1 MSSAHEPAILPEAGN
16 TTTSSTAARP
26 RRRWEAADTVIA
38 LTTGLIIVIFAIFF
52 FLCWQ
57 GFGQTIENAKKRA
70 QTTADIVAT
79 QASWMIGGGIS
90 ALRIVESKLAFEPAV
105 LDPEEKADLDNA
117 LKVMPVAGNLALY
130 DTDGTVLENGG
141 SPSLP
146 ANIAGTIYFTELT
159 SGGRIE
165 TIAPQEADAATG
177 EPIIVIARRLG
188 TEVTSGFAVLA
199 LPGTALDAFAT
210 ALELTPAS
218 TISIARDDGKIV
230 ARHPPLP
237 QVLDLSTTS
246 QFWPQVAANEFGTYD
261 SGASPADG
269 VSRIVGF
276 RHVPQYG
283 VVIFGS
289 ISRDSAI
296 AGLWNAI
303 ATVLWLLVP
312 IALALFV
319 GSLLTARLL
328 RQSAQTQRTLA
339 AAVSHNEV
347 LFREIHHRVKNNL
360 QSVASLLQMQPIPR
374 EIKANMGQR
383 IAAMSAVHE
392 HIYRSND
399 FETVRV
405 NDYLSTLIGSVR
417 AGSDPRIEV
426 IEQFEDLAVDR
437 DAATPLGL
445 IVNEVVSN
453 AFKHAFPDGR
463 EGHILVRLE
472 RINDTTGRLSI
483 EDDGVGYDPEA
494 PAKGIGR
501 RLVNALTLQ
510 LGATSHVESLA
521 GGGSRFTLDFPL
533 ARVSGA
539 N

>member
-1 MSSAHEPAILPEAGN
+1 MSAAQDPVSLPEAESLPQGRQEPR
-16 TTTSSTAARP
+16 A

-38 LTTGLIIVIFAIFF
+38 LVSALIIVIFAIFG

-57 GFGQTIENAKKRA
+57 GFGQALESARNRA

-79 QASWMIGGGIS
+79 QSSWLLGGGLA

-105 LDPEEKADLDNA
+105 LDPEDKAELDNA
-117 LKVMPVAGNLALY
+117 LKVLPAGGALALY

-141 SPSLP
+141 SPALP
-146 ANIAGTIYFTELT
+146 ASISGTGYFAELT
-159 SGGRIE
+159 GGGRIE
-165 TIAPQEADAATG
+165 TIAPQEADATTG
-177 EPIIVIARRLG
+177 APIIVMARRLG

-199 LPGTALDAFAT
+199 LPAGALDSFAAPLALT
-210 ALELTPAS
+210 ADS
-218 TISIARDDGKIV
+218 TISLIRDDGMII
-230 ARHPPLP
+230 ARHPPLAQP
-237 QVLDLSTTS
+237 MDMATASEHWAQIADSD
-246 QFWPQVAANEFGTYD
+246 AGTYD
-261 SGASPADG
+261 SGASPAEG
-269 VSRIVGF
+269 VGGIVGY
-276 RHVPQYG
+276 RHVPRYG
-283 VVIFGS
+283 VIATGS
-289 ISRDSAI
+289 VARDAALAPLWGAI
-296 AGLWNAI
+296 G
-303 ATVLWLLVP
+303 TVLWLLVP
-312 IALALFV
+312 FALALFG

-328 RQSAQTQRTLA
+328 RQSARAQRTLA
-339 AAVSHNEV
+339 AAVAHNDV

-405 NDYLSTLIGSVR
+405 HDYLHTLIASVR

-426 IEQFEDLAVDR
+426 TEAFETLAIDR

-463 EGHILVRLE
+463 AGHIVVRVE
-472 RINDTTGRLSI
+472 ATPEGGGRLTI
-483 EDDGVGYDPEA
+483 EDDGAGYDPDA

-501 RLVNALTLQ
+501 RLVTALTMQ
-510 LGATSHVESLA
+510 LGGVSQIEARP

-533 ARVSGA
+533 AGTH
-539 N
+539 